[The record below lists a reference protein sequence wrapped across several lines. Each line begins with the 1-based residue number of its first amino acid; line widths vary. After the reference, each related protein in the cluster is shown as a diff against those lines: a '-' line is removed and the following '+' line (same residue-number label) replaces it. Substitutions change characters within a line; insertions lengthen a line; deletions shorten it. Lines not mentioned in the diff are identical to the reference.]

1 MKYVVGGDW
10 VDVVNVYRIENLVT
24 FAREISAEV
33 SSDDM
38 VTQVAPL
45 PRRVERLV
53 QMSLVRKRLFTDN
66 TRQA

>member
-10 VDVVNVYRIENLVT
+10 VDVMNVHRIENLVT
-24 FAREISAEV
+24 FTRKISSEI

-45 PRRVERLV
+45 PRRIERLI
-53 QMSLVRKRLFTDN
+53 QMSLMRERLFSDN
-66 TRQA
+66 TR

>member
-10 VDVVNVYRIENLVT
+10 VDVVNVRRIKNLVT
-24 FAREISAEV
+24 FTSEVSSEI

-45 PRRVERLV
+45 PRRVERLI
-53 QMSLVRKRLFTDN
+53 QMSLMCKRLFTDN
-66 TRQA
+66 TR

>member
-10 VDVVNVYRIENLVT
+10 VDVMNIHRIENLVT
-24 FAREISAEV
+24 FTSEVSSEI

-45 PRRVERLV
+45 PRRIERLI
-53 QMSLVRKRLFTDN
+53 QMSLMRERLFSDN
-66 TRQA
+66 TR

>member
-10 VDVVNVYRIENLVT
+10 VDVMNIHRIENLVT
-24 FAREISAEV
+24 FTGEVSSEI

-45 PRRVERLV
+45 PRRIERLI
-53 QMSLVRKRLFTDN
+53 QMSLMSERLFSDN
-66 TRQA
+66 TR

>member
-1 MKYVVGGDW
+1 MKYVVGCDW
-10 VDVVNVYRIENLVT
+10 VDVVNVHRIEYLVT
-24 FAREISAEV
+24 FTRKISSEV
-33 SSDDM
+33 SSDNM

-53 QMSLVRKRLFTDN
+53 QMSLVCKRLFTDN

>member
-10 VDVVNVYRIENLVT
+10 VDVMNVHRIENLVT
-24 FAREISAEV
+24 FTSEVSSEI

-45 PRRVERLV
+45 PRRIERLI
-53 QMSLVRKRLFTDN
+53 QMSLMRERLFSDN
-66 TRQA
+66 TR

>member
-1 MKYVVGGDW
+1 VKYVVGGDW
-10 VDVVNVYRIENLVT
+10 VDVMNVHSIENLVT
-24 FAREISAEV
+24 FTREISSEV

-38 VTQVAPL
+38 ITQVAPL

-66 TRQA
+66 ARQA